1 MPQPQQAQAP
11 KINLAAVLP
20 LSGSDRRNLNAAR
33 EWLDRK
39 DYLQAQFQL
48 DKISAPARMHPD
60 VLEVAMG
67 IHCGF
72 KHHLKTVE
80 VARLL
85 VREGKCLDRPYIWL
99 TLADSLHQLGRTQE
113 AYDQLKELARHPCR
127 TGLVYY
133 RLAVYACLL
142 GKSDEAKAHFANAL
156 ATPEGVRLKREAL
169 SDEQL
174 RDIWDFLCEP

>member
-1 MPQPQQAQAP
+1 
-11 KINLAAVLP
+11 VLP
-20 LSGSDRRNLNAAR
+20 LSATDQRSLNAAR

-48 DKISAPARMHPD
+48 DKISAPARMRPD

-72 KHHLKTVE
+72 KHHFKAVE

-85 VREGKCLDRPYIWL
+85 VQERRCLDRPYIWL

-113 AYDQLKELARHPCR
+113 AYDRLKEFARHPCR
-127 TGLVYY
+127 NGLVYY

-142 GKSDEAKAHFANAL
+142 GKSDEAKAHFTNAM
-156 ATPEGVRLKREAL
+156 ATPEGARLRHEAL

-174 RDIWDFLCEP
+174 RDIWEFLCEP